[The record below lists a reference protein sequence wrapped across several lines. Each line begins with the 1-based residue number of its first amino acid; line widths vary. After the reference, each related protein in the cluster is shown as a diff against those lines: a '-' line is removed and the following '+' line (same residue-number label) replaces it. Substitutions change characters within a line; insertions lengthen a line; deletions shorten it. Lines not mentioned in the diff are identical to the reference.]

1 MEGAGTYIR
10 PAFTTWKHA
19 RERERVVYALLIP
32 TETFMH
38 ACLRP
43 TEAVRFHER
52 KCGNNHQLIVAIVQR
67 FLQQACAAHFC
78 VIQTCKTP
86 YALRIYMQTLISVF
100 FIHGNGHMHACLMR
114 G

>member
-1 MEGAGTYIR
+1 MEEAGTYIR

-52 KCGNNHQLIVAIVQR
+52 KCANNHQLIVASVQR
-67 FLQQACAAHFC
+67 FLQQASAE
-78 VIQTCKTP
+78 
-86 YALRIYMQTLISVF
+86 LISVLYK
-100 FIHGNGHMHACLMR
+100 HAKRHMRYVYICKH
-114 G
+114 